1 MKRILAILIAMLSL
15 CGCLNE
21 KDYAENAIDPSWIV
35 GSWYE
40 SYDIYPDFVSDSG
53 STYTFN
59 EDGSY
64 LLETYHADPD
74 LEGASDICSYSISE
88 GVVTTISSDG
98 STSYNIVRLD
108 KSIMEW
114 QKVGTEFSEGTLHTD
129 YKRFKRKN

>member
-1 MKRILAILIAMLSL
+1 MKRIIVMLAAMLCL

-21 KDYAENAIDPSWIV
+21 KDYAQYAIDPSWII

-40 SYDIYPDFVSDSG
+40 NYDIYPYFTSDTG

-64 LLETYHADPD
+64 LLKTYDFD
-74 LEGASDICSYSISE
+74 EGQSSCTYNYTISD
-88 GVVTTISSDG
+88 GVITTITPDG

-108 KSIMEW
+108 KNLMEW
-114 QKVGTEFSEGTLHTD
+114 QKVGTEFSEGTLHSD
-129 YKRFKRKN
+129 YRRFKKKK

>member
-1 MKRILAILIAMLSL
+1 MKRIFAILIAMVSL

-21 KDYAENAIDPSWIV
+21 KDYAENAIVPSLIV
-35 GSWYE
+35 GFWYE
-40 SYDIYPDFVSDSG
+40 SYDIYPYFETDSG

-59 EDGSY
+59 EDGTC
-64 LLETYHADPD
+64 LNEVYHADAD
-74 LEGASDICSYSISE
+74 GASYTYNYTITD
-88 GVVTTISSDG
+88 GVITVIGSDG
-98 STSYNIVRLD
+98 STSYKIVRLD